1 MTQEMDY
8 KRAYLEIV
16 EIVASR
22 FPECNITTADMVRLL
37 AFESD
42 TLRTALKLPHPSEV
56 IKANEQRESSF
67 ENEFFS

>member
-16 EIVASR
+16 EIVAPR
-22 FPECNITTADMVRLL
+22 FPERSICTIDLVRML
-37 AFESD
+37 AFEND

-56 IKANEQRESSF
+56 VKANEQRESSF
-67 ENEFFS
+67 EKDFFS